1 MRDVETTLAEMREFL
16 PVASKDDEQRVR
28 DLTERDIKRTLR
40 DVRIPDVVI
49 GRVLAQWPEFRA
61 DDEWVSLL
69 ASLVAWVDQCRVT
82 SMSRSRSGTTSTTP
96 ARVAESSTSISSR
109 SVTTSRAG
117 SCPTVDARR
126 TSSIQR

>member
-49 GRVLAQWPEFRA
+49 GRVLAQCRVPRR
-61 DDEWVSLL
+61 DEWVSLL
-69 ASLVAWVDQCRVT
+69 ASLVAWVDQCRGDVDVPIPIW
-82 SMSRSRSGTTSTTP
+82 TTSTTP